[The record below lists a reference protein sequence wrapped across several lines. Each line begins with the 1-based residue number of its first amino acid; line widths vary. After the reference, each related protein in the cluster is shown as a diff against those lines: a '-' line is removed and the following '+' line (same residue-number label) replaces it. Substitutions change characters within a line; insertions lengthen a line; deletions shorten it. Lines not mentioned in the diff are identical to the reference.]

1 MGLQSFGTGL
11 NVAVFGA
18 GGGLGGAFVAALAQ
32 DAAVARVHAASR
44 TAPDVT
50 GPKTR
55 AHACDPLDEAAL
67 ERTVAAM
74 TGDGPLH
81 LVLVATGILHADGIA
96 PEKTWRHAEA
106 DTMAQVLA
114 VNTIAPTLIAKHVL
128 PALARD
134 RKTCLAALSARVGS
148 ISDNRLGG
156 WVSYRAS
163 KAALNMVI
171 RTFAVELARVN
182 KQALFIGLHPG
193 TVETGLSQPFRGGVP
208 EGKLFTPQRSVSG
221 MLAVIDGADPT
232 RSGRIF
238 DYAGEEV
245 LP

>member
-18 GGGLGGAFVAALAQ
+18 GGGLGAAFVEALAA
-32 DAAVARVHAASR
+32 DDSVAQVHAASR
-44 TAPDVT
+44 SAPAVT
-50 GPKTR
+50 GPKMRPHT
-55 AHACDPLDEAAL
+55 CDPLDETAL

-74 TGDGPLH
+74 TAGGPLH
-81 LVLVATGILHADGIA
+81 LALIATGILHGDGIA

-114 VNTIAPTLIAKHVL
+114 INTIAPTLIAKHVL

-171 RTFAVELARVN
+171 RTFSVELARTN
-182 KQALFIGLHPG
+182 RQALFIGLHPG
-193 TVETGLSQPFRGGVP
+193 TVETDLSQPFRGGVP

-221 MLAVIDGADPT
+221 MLAVMDDADT
-232 RSGRIF
+232 TASGRIF
-238 DYAGEEV
+238 DYAGDEIT
-245 LP
+245 P